1 MLTVCRSSR
10 LEYLAEELA
19 VSLRTHQPR
28 SVLSPQ
34 TIVVGHLGMKRWLQQ
49 WLAERVQA
57 GLPRCAG
64 NLQMLLPNEWLELC
78 IAQFR
83 ASSEPRPQ
91 LTLFGDASAVAAPL
105 AAPAGAAAYRQGALR
120 WRLLPLL
127 AELPADELHAYL
139 HGESSAERPDP
150 GTNQR
155 RFELADR
162 VAGLFGQYLVY
173 RRQGLIDWQAGRPG
187 ALGEHWQGE
196 LWRRTVAAIG
206 EPPRQPSGAELHRIL
221 RRLAPDPEAPMLHV
235 FGVSH
240 LPPEVLSALVAL
252 AQVRAVTLYF
262 PDPCRELWEDLVS
275 RRQLLRAELDGKAW
289 LEIGHPLLASLGRR
303 GQHFTLQLNS
313 LDEALERRDPQDE
326 LDHGD
331 RAPAAPLLARLQD
344 SIRSLQPERAAMRA
358 TSAAA
363 AMDDSSL
370 RVHACHTRLRELE
383 VLRDALLD
391 RLAALPDLEPRQ
403 IVVMAPNMAEYAPLL
418 PAVFG
423 EPARSGEL
431 LPYHLA
437 DLPLRLSHPLL
448 ASFAELLDLPS
459 QRISRS
465 EVLALLALPAVM
477 RALELDD
484 GQLRALERW
493 LDRCHVA
500 WSLDGP
506 MKADFGAAPE
516 DMHSFAF
523 ALDRMAAGVLLGVEA
538 PDTLLPPAPAQPG
551 AAPILPATPV
561 EGPDAQAL
569 GALWTLLA
577 LLREWRAASSRQ
589 RPLSGWI
596 DQLLNWLSRL
606 YQADSRQPDEHAAL
620 LTLRRVI
627 GQLREEADHAGCD
640 PQVDWPVLR
649 AALKQTLDGVPDR
662 QPFLAGGITF
672 CGMVPQRSIPFRVI
686 ALLGL
691 NDGEYPRGNAQRSL
705 DLMAARPQLGDR
717 DGRHDDRYLFLE
729 ALMSARDALHLSYLG
744 EAVHDGTARNP
755 ALPLAELLGF
765 LDAQH
770 GFADAP
776 AGRRRPWLIRHPLQ
790 PFDARYFVAA
800 DQQEVA
806 GESSADATEPTPD
819 PRLYSFAR
827 HYADAAVN
835 AAPGAQGWQFLA
847 DTDPLEPAEAR
858 TLTCRNDIDLDQLC
872 RFYRR
877 PSGWLCEQT
886 LLLSRRNLELETSTD
901 EEPLI
906 PGLPALDSSALT
918 LVWQA
923 LRNGSERISADAPAE
938 LARSGRLA
946 PGPIGELGWEVL
958 REKAQILLGRTR
970 ALAPFERGHHQP
982 APQSVALW
990 LSERRLSG
998 QLDHVYHDRAGGLW
1012 LVMISQ
1018 SKTLDFKHLLPW
1030 YLQWLCL
1037 RLDRPAERSVQAA
1050 LVHLHAKDG
1059 VHVLGR
1065 HSIPESQLRASLARL
1080 VDAFDQAGTTARHYF
1095 PRTSHGYAE
1104 SALSRRGDP
1113 DFRARQLWEGSQN
1126 SKGECAYEPGYN
1138 ALIGGNAAFLTPADP
1153 QHTAFA
1159 EFATRLYADIA
1170 TAEHGVRDA
1179 A

>member
-1 MLTVCRSSR
+1 MLTVSRSSR
-10 LEYLAEELA
+10 LEHLAEKLA
-19 VSLRTHQPR
+19 ASLQTHRPE

-49 WLAERVQA
+49 WLAERPQA
-57 GLPRCAG
+57 GRPRFAG
-64 NLQMLLPNEWLELC
+64 NLQMLLPNEWLEHFIEQLR
-78 IAQFR
+78 QR
-83 ASSEPRPQ
+83 SQPQPQ
-91 LTLFGDASAVAAPL
+91 LALFSDAETVAPKSP
-105 AAPAGAAAYRQGALR
+105 APATAAAYRQRALR

-127 AELPADELHAYL
+127 AQLQAEELRAYL
-139 HGESSAERPDP
+139 HGEAEPERPDP
-150 GTNQR
+150 GANQR
-155 RFELADR
+155 RFELADG

-173 RRQGLIDWQAGRPG
+173 RRQGLIDWQAGKPG

-196 LWRRTVAAIG
+196 LWRLVVAAIG
-206 EPPRQPSGAELHRIL
+206 EPPRQPRGSELQKALL
-221 RRLAPDPEAPMLHV
+221 RLPPDPETPMLHV

-240 LPPEVLSALVAL
+240 LPPEVLHALVAL
-252 AQVRAVTLYF
+252 AQVRNLTLYF

-275 RRQLLRAELDGKAW
+275 RRHQLRAELDGKAW

-313 LDEALERRDPQDE
+313 LDEKLEHRDPQDE
-326 LDHGD
+326 IDAED
-331 RAPAAPLLARLQD
+331 SAPAATLLGRLQN
-344 SIRSLQPERAAMRA
+344 SIRTLQPESVATAT
-358 TSAAA
+358 TSALAS
-363 AMDDSSL
+363 MDDPSL

-418 PAVFG
+418 AAVFG
-423 EPARSGEL
+423 EPARQGEL

-437 DLPLRLSHPLL
+437 DVPLRLSHPLL

-523 ALDRMAAGVLLGVEA
+523 AVDRMAAGVLLGVEA
-538 PDTLLPPAPAQPG
+538 PDTLMPEAPAQPD

-569 GALWTLLA
+569 GALWKLLA
-577 LLREWRAASSRQ
+577 LLREWRGISHQ
-589 RPLSGWI
+589 PRPLGSWI
-596 DQLLNWLSRL
+596 DLLLGWLDRL
-606 YQADSRQPDEHAAL
+606 YQADARHPEESAAL
-620 LTLRRVI
+620 AALRRTI
-627 GQLREEADHAGCD
+627 GHLKDEAGDAGCD
-640 PQVDWPVLR
+640 PEIDWPILR
-649 AALKQTLDGVPDR
+649 TALKQALDEVPDR

-691 NDGEYPRGNAQRSL
+691 NDGEYPRGRSQRSL
-705 DLMAARPQLGDR
+705 DLMVARPQLGDR

-744 EAVHDGTARNP
+744 EAVHDGTVRNP
-755 ALPLAELLGF
+755 AVPLAELLGF
-765 LDAQH
+765 LDEQH
-770 GFADAP
+770 GLAEA
-776 AGRRRPWLIRHPLQ
+776 AAKVRRPWLIRHPLQ
-790 PFDARYFVAA
+790 PFDERYFVPADHDTSAA
-800 DQQEVA
+800 
-806 GESSADATEPTPD
+806 SDATDPDAAD
-819 PRLYSFAR
+819 PRLYSYAR

-835 AAPGAQGWQFLA
+835 AVPGAQGWRFMDDIGA
-847 DTDPLEPAEAR
+847 SATIAATSAESN
-858 TLTCRNDIDLDQLC
+858 NDIDLDQLC
-872 RFYRR
+872 RYYRR
-877 PSGWLCEQT
+877 PSGWLCEQA
-886 LLLSRRNLELETSTD
+886 LLLSRRSLDFEAADD

-923 LRNGSERISADAPAE
+923 LQSGTDQITEHAPPG

-958 REKAQILLGRTR
+958 REKAQTLLDR
-970 ALAPFERGHHQP
+970 ACGLNPFERGRHHP
-982 APQSVALW
+982 TPQQITLT
-990 LSERRLSG
+990 LGRRRLNG
-998 QLDHVYHDRAGGLW
+998 QLDHVYSDHAGGLW
-1012 LVMISQ
+1012 LVLISQ

-1037 RLDRPAERSVQAA
+1037 RLARPAQIGVHAA
-1050 LVHLHAKDG
+1050 LVHLHDKDG
-1059 VHVLGR
+1059 VHVLGK
-1065 HSIPESQLRASLARL
+1065 HALTDGQLRDSLDRL
-1080 VDAFDQAGTTARHYF
+1080 VDGFDRAAATARHYF
-1095 PRTSHGYAE
+1095 PRTSYGYAE
-1104 SALSRRGDP
+1104 SLVKRSGVPELRAL
-1113 DFRARQLWEGSQN
+1113 QLWEGNQN
-1126 SKGECAYEPGYN
+1126 SKGECNYEPGYN
-1138 ALIGGNAAFLTPADP
+1138 ALIGKDAAFLDPSHP
-1153 QHTAFA
+1153 QHAAFV
-1159 EFATRLYADIA
+1159 ELATRLYADIEA
-1170 TAEHGVRDA
+1170 AEHGVRHA